1 MNYYLLALLIIA
13 SYLLG
18 SISFGRI
25 VSTAHNVD
33 ITKQGSGN
41 PGMTNVMRT
50 HGAKLGVLV
59 LLLDVVK
66 GAIPALAGV
75 LLFGGYMQSDYALYL
90 TGTDYSYTAL
100 FACGFAS
107 MLGHIFPIFY
117 KFKGGKGVATFVGVF
132 FVAQPL
138 LTLITFIF
146 AGISVLIFKLMSV
159 TSMSLIIILTTLQ
172 LIYVPSGNNIAIYI
186 IVSLMAFITIFSHRS
201 NIVRLIKG
209 TENITSIQDA
219 IKKDKEK
226 VKKEH
231 KTAKKEMKTD
241 FKQYK
246 QEYKEENVSKK
257 SMQETKQE
265 YKQMKEELKHTKKAK
280 LTELKHDKK
289 QQIKEAKANLRNQT
303 IPQIKT
309 QNETKVNANIAE
321 GCEVNAPQ
329 QQVSNVNHNENS
341 KIVVKSETQ
350 EENSTNVEN

>member
-1 MNYYLLALLIIA
+1 MAKGKVILNYYLLALLIIA

-25 VSTAHNVD
+25 VSSAHNVD

-59 LLLDVVK
+59 LLLDVLK

-75 LLFGGYMQSDYALYL
+75 LLFGGYVQSDYALYL

-117 KFKGGKGVATFVGVF
+117 RFKGGKGVATFVGIF
-132 FVAQPL
+132 FVAQPIL
-138 LTLITFIF
+138 SLITFVVAI
-146 AGISVLIFKLMSV
+146 ISVLIFKLMSV
-159 TSMSLIIILTTLQ
+159 TSMGLIIILTTLQ

-201 NIVRLIKG
+201 NIVRLING

-219 IKKDKEK
+219 IKKDKER
-226 VKKEH
+226 VKQEH
-231 KTAKKEMKTD
+231 KTAKKEMKTG
-241 FKQYK
+241 FKHYK
-246 QEYKEENVSKK
+246 QEYKNEIVSKEA
-257 SMQETKQE
+257 MQETKE
-265 YKQMKEELKHTKKAK
+265 DYKQAKIELKLSKKAK
-280 LTELKHDKK
+280 LNELKHDKK
-289 QQIKEAKANLRNQT
+289 QQIKEVKSNLRNQSS
-303 IPQIKT
+303 Q
-309 QNETKVNANIAE
+309 QQSESNETNLKIESN
-321 GCEVNAPQ
+321 EVQ
-329 QQVSNVNHNENS
+329 QMNEPSKQSSNKN
-341 KIVVKSETQ
+341 
-350 EENSTNVEN
+350 EEN

>member
-1 MNYYLLALLIIA
+1 MWQKEKFIMDYYLLALLVIA

-59 LLLDVVK
+59 LLLDVLK

-75 LLFGGYMQSDYALYL
+75 LLFGGYVQSDYALYL

-117 KFKGGKGVATFVGVF
+117 KFKGGKGVATFVGIF
-132 FVAQPL
+132 FVAQPIL
-138 LTLITFIF
+138 SLITFVVAI
-146 AGISVLIFKLMSV
+146 ISVLIFKLMSV
-159 TSMSLIIILTTLQ
+159 TSMGLIIILTTLQ
-172 LIYVPSGNNIAIYI
+172 LIYVPSGNNIAIYV

-201 NIVRLIKG
+201 NIVRLING

-219 IKKDKEK
+219 IKKDKER
-226 VKKEH
+226 VKQEH
-231 KTAKKEMKTD
+231 KTAKKEMKTG

-246 QEYKEENVSKK
+246 QEYKNEFVSKEV
-257 SMQETKQE
+257 MQETKE
-265 YKQMKEELKHTKKAK
+265 DYKQAKIELKLSKKAK
-280 LTELKHDKK
+280 LNELKHDKK
-289 QQIKEAKANLRNQT
+289 QQIKEVKSNLRNKSSVQQQQSE
-303 IPQIKT
+303 P
-309 QNETKVNANIAE
+309 NETNSKVESNETIKE
-321 GCEVNAPQ
+321 SESQ
-329 QQVSNVNHNENS
+329 QQANNTSNGN
-341 KIVVKSETQ
+341 
-350 EENSTNVEN
+350 

>member
-1 MNYYLLALLIIA
+1 MDYYLLALLVIA

-59 LLLDVVK
+59 LLLDVLK

-75 LLFGGYMQSDYALYL
+75 LLFGGYVQSDYALYL

-117 KFKGGKGVATFVGVF
+117 KFKGGKGVATFVGIF
-132 FVAQPL
+132 FVAQPIL
-138 LTLITFIF
+138 SLITFVVAI
-146 AGISVLIFKLMSV
+146 ISVLIFKLMSV
-159 TSMSLIIILTTLQ
+159 TSMGLIIILTTLQ

-201 NIVRLIKG
+201 NIVRLING

-219 IKKDKEK
+219 IKKDKER
-226 VKKEH
+226 VKQEH
-231 KTAKKEMKTD
+231 KTAKKEMKTG

-246 QEYKEENVSKK
+246 QEYKNEFVSKEV
-257 SMQETKQE
+257 MQETKE
-265 YKQMKEELKHTKKAK
+265 DYKQAKIELKLSKKAK
-280 LTELKHDKK
+280 LNELKHDKK
-289 QQIKEAKANLRNQT
+289 QQIKEVKSNLRNKSSVQQQGE
-303 IPQIKT
+303 P
-309 QNETKVNANIAE
+309 NETKPKVESNETIKE
-321 GCEVNAPQ
+321 SESQ
-329 QQVSNVNHNENS
+329 QQSSNTSNEN
-341 KIVVKSETQ
+341 
-350 EENSTNVEN
+350 

>member
-1 MNYYLLALLIIA
+1 MDYYLLALLVIA

-59 LLLDVVK
+59 LLLDVLK

-75 LLFGGYMQSDYALYL
+75 LLFGGYVQSDYALYL

-117 KFKGGKGVATFVGVF
+117 KFKGGKGVATFVGIF
-132 FVAQPL
+132 FVAQPIL
-138 LTLITFIF
+138 SLITFVVAI
-146 AGISVLIFKLMSV
+146 ISVLIFKLMSV
-159 TSMSLIIILTTLQ
+159 TSMGLIIILTTLQ

-201 NIVRLIKG
+201 NIVRLING

-219 IKKDKEK
+219 IKKDKER
-226 VKKEH
+226 VKQEH
-231 KTAKKEMKTD
+231 KTAKKEMKTG

-246 QEYKEENVSKK
+246 QDYKNEFVSKEV
-257 SMQETKQE
+257 MQETKE
-265 YKQMKEELKHTKKAK
+265 DYKQAKIELKLSKKAK
-280 LTELKHDKK
+280 LNELKHDKK
-289 QQIKEAKANLRNQT
+289 QQIKEVKSNLRNKSSVQQQSE
-303 IPQIKT
+303 P
-309 QNETKVNANIAE
+309 NETNSKFESNETIKE
-321 GCEVNAPQ
+321 SESQ
-329 QQVSNVNHNENS
+329 QQSNNTINEN
-341 KIVVKSETQ
+341 
-350 EENSTNVEN
+350 